1 MNLVFLGL
9 PGAGKGT
16 QAKILAEKYNIP
28 HISTGDIFRSAIK
41 NQTPLGLK
49 AKEYIDSGELV
60 PDEVTNGIVKE
71 RLKDDDCS
79 NGFILDG
86 YPRTLDQAEA
96 LDVNLVELNKKLDL
110 VIYTKV
116 RESILI
122 KRLTGRRIC
131 ENCGAT
137 YHVEFN
143 PPENDSV
150 CDKCGGKLI
159 QRDDD
164 SEETVQK
171 RINVNKDNTDR
182 LINYYSDKNILV
194 EIDAEKDIDEVSNDI
209 IEVIE
214 EKVRW

>member
-16 QAKILAEKYNIP
+16 QAQILAKKYNIP
-28 HISTGDIFRSAIK
+28 HISTGDIFRNAIK
-41 NQTPLGLK
+41 NETPLGVK

-71 RLKDDDCS
+71 RLQKEDC
-79 NGFILDG
+79 NQGFILDG

-96 LDVNLVELNKKLDL
+96 LDENMNQLDRKLDL

-116 RESILI
+116 KESELI

-131 ENCGAT
+131 EDCGAT
-137 YHVEFN
+137 YHVEFD
-143 PPENDSV
+143 PPEV
-150 CDKCGGKLI
+150 EAICDKCGGNLI

-164 SEETVQK
+164 KEETVEK
-171 RINVNKDNTDR
+171 RINVNKDKTDQ
-182 LINYYSDKNILV
+182 LINYYNKKDILI
-194 EIDAEKDIDEVSNDI
+194 EIDAEKEIDAVSNEIVD
-209 IEVIE
+209 VIE
-214 EKVRW
+214 EKVK

>member
-16 QAKILAEKYNIP
+16 QAKILANKYNIP

-41 NQTPLGLK
+41 NETPLGLK
-49 AKEYIDSGELV
+49 AKEYIDAGELV
-60 PDEVTNGIVKE
+60 PDEVTNGIIKE
-71 RLKDDDCS
+71 RLKENDC
-79 NGFILDG
+79 NDGFILDG

-96 LDVNLVELNKKLDL
+96 LDINLRELDKKLDL

-116 RESILI
+116 RESVLI

-131 ENCGAT
+131 EDCGAT

-143 PPENDSV
+143 PPEV
-150 CDKCGGKLI
+150 EGICDKCGGNLI

-164 SEETVQK
+164 SKETVEK
-171 RINVNKDNTDR
+171 RINVNKDNTSK
-182 LINYYSDKNILV
+182 LVNYYSNKGILV
-194 EIDAEKDIDEVSNDI
+194 EIDAEKDINEVSNI
-209 IEVIE
+209 IVDVIE
-214 EKVRW
+214 EKVR

>member
-16 QAKILAEKYNIP
+16 QAKILADKYDIP
-28 HISTGDIFRSAIK
+28 HISTGDIFRNAIK
-41 NQTPLGLK
+41 NETPLGVK
-49 AKEYIDSGELV
+49 AKKYIDSGELV

-71 RLKDDDCS
+71 RLQDKDC
-79 NGFILDG
+79 NGGFILDG

-96 LDVNLVELNKKLDL
+96 LDRNLDELSKTLDL
-110 VIYTKV
+110 VIYTRV
-116 RESILI
+116 RESELI

-131 ENCGAT
+131 EDCGVT
-137 YHVEFN
+137 YHVDFN
-143 PPENDSV
+143 PPEEESV
-150 CDKCGGKLI
+150 CDECGGKLI

-164 SEETVQK
+164 KEETVK
-171 RINVNKDNTDR
+171 NRINVNKNNTDK
-182 LINYYSDKNILV
+182 LINYYNNKNILV

-214 EKVRW
+214 EKIR

>member
-41 NQTPLGLK
+41 NETPLGVK

-71 RLKDDDCS
+71 RLQKEDC
-79 NGFILDG
+79 NKGFILDG
-86 YPRTLDQAEA
+86 YPRTLDQAES
-96 LDVNLVELNKKLDL
+96 LDDNLKELNRKLDL

-116 RESILI
+116 KESELI

-131 ENCGAT
+131 GDCGAT

-143 PPENDSV
+143 PPEVDAV
-150 CDKCGGKLI
+150 CDKCGGDLI
-159 QRDDD
+159 QREDD
-164 SEETVQK
+164 SKETVEK
-171 RINVNKDNTDR
+171 RINVNKENTKK
-182 LINYYSDKNILV
+182 LISYYTDKDILI
-194 EIDAEKDIDEVSNDI
+194 EIDAEQDINQVSTDI

-214 EKVRW
+214 EKVR

>member
-16 QAKILAEKYNIP
+16 QAKILANRYNIP

-41 NQTPLGLK
+41 NETPLGLK
-49 AKEYIDSGELV
+49 AKEYIDAGELV
-60 PDEVTNGIVKE
+60 PDEVTNGIVRE
-71 RLKDDDCS
+71 RLGNKDCS

-96 LDVNLVELNKKLDL
+96 LDINLEELGKKLDL
-110 VIYTKV
+110 VVYTKV

-122 KRLTGRRIC
+122 NRLTGRRIC
-131 ENCGAT
+131 EDCGAA

-143 PPENDSV
+143 PPEVKGV
-150 CDKCGGKLI
+150 CDKCGGNLI

-164 SEETVQK
+164 SEETAKK
-171 RINVNKDNTDR
+171 RINVNKDNTDK
-182 LINYYSDKNILV
+182 LINYYYDKGILV
-194 EIDAEKDIDEVSNDI
+194 EIDAEKDIDQVSNDI
-209 IEVIE
+209 IKVIE
-214 EKVRW
+214 EKVR

>member
-16 QAKILAEKYNIP
+16 QAKILANKYDIP
-28 HISTGDIFRSAIK
+28 HISTGDIFRNAIK
-41 NQTPLGLK
+41 NETPLGVK

-71 RLKDDDCS
+71 RLQDKDC
-79 NGFILDG
+79 NKGFILDG

-96 LDVNLVELNKKLDL
+96 LDSNLDDFNKKIDL

-116 RESILI
+116 SESELI

-131 ENCGAT
+131 EDCGAT
-137 YHVEFN
+137 YHVDFK
-143 PPENDSV
+143 PPKEESI
-150 CDKCGGKLI
+150 CDDCGGKLI

-164 SEETVQK
+164 KEETVK
-171 RINVNKDNTDR
+171 KTINVNKNKTEK
-182 LINYYSDKNILV
+182 LIKYYDEKNILI
-194 EIDAEKDIDEVSNDI
+194 EIDAEKDIDEVTNDI
-209 IEVIE
+209 VDLIE
-214 EKVRW
+214 EKIK

>member
-214 EKVRW
+214 EKVR

>member
-16 QAKILAEKYNIP
+16 QAKILANKYNIP

-41 NQTPLGLK
+41 NETPLGLK
-49 AKEYIDSGELV
+49 AKEYIDAGELV
-60 PDEVTNGIVKE
+60 PDEVTNGIIKE
-71 RLKDDDCS
+71 RLKENDCN

-86 YPRTLDQAEA
+86 YPRTLDQAVA
-96 LDVNLVELNKKLDL
+96 LDINLRELDKKLDL

-116 RESILI
+116 RESVLI

-131 ENCGAT
+131 EDCGAT

-143 PPENDSV
+143 PPEV
-150 CDKCGGKLI
+150 EGICDKCGGNLI

-164 SEETVQK
+164 SKETVEK
-171 RINVNKDNTDR
+171 RINVNKDNTSK
-182 LINYYSDKNILV
+182 LVNYYSNKGILV
-194 EIDAEKDIDEVSNDI
+194 EIDAEKDINEVSNI
-209 IEVIE
+209 IVDVIE
-214 EKVRW
+214 EKVR

>member
-41 NQTPLGLK
+41 NETPLGVK

-71 RLKDDDCS
+71 RLQKEDC
-79 NGFILDG
+79 NKGFILDG
-86 YPRTLDQAEA
+86 YPRTLDQAES
-96 LDVNLVELNKKLDL
+96 LDDNLKELNRKLDL

-116 RESILI
+116 KESELI

-131 ENCGAT
+131 EDCGAT

-143 PPENDSV
+143 PPEVDAV
-150 CDKCGGKLI
+150 CDKCGGDLI
-159 QRDDD
+159 QREDD
-164 SEETVQK
+164 SKETVEK
-171 RINVNKDNTDR
+171 RINVNKENTKK
-182 LINYYSDKNILV
+182 LISYYTDKDILI
-194 EIDAEKDIDEVSNDI
+194 EIDAEQDINQVSTDI

-214 EKVRW
+214 EKVR